1 MRVYLGLVLAACS
14 GMAALAEPQDALWD
28 CIYIDGVPGPLGQL
42 EIMGSEY
49 TLAAPNTEPSGGE
62 LVQEGESLRVASGIL
77 LDTYGL
83 NGIAGV
89 VDDST
94 PETFGELILSSVG
107 EPVAS
112 CTLPN

>member
-1 MRVYLGLVLAACS
+1 MRVCWGLALAVCG
-14 GMAALAEPQDALWD
+14 GMAAWAEPQDAVWD
-28 CIYIDGVPGPLGQL
+28 CIYIDGVPGSLGQL
-42 EIMGSEY
+42 EILGAEY
-49 TLAAPNTEPSGGE
+49 TLVAPNTEPSGGE
-62 LVQEGESLRVASGIL
+62 LVQEGDTLRVATGIL

-107 EPVAS
+107 QPVAS